1 MKENASVWDVGELHI
16 IGTWS
21 ICISTPTP
29 GIAVLG
35 VQIQVISLRFE
46 KRFCME
52 LLHAKMMIFS
62 AADKWVIMFE
72 QAITHIQEDNTISS
86 YISKLTIAQ
95 ELENIVVC
103 HIPPPNHFPPKLPTV
118 LENEVIFLSLDTSST
133 RPRSSTKQF
142 YLAPSGP
149 TKFQSVAKILFS
161 FIYKEKNIIL
171 KIVCIYMRDA
181 TI

>member
-52 LLHAKMMIFS
+52 WLHAKMMIFS

-72 QAITHIQEDNTISS
+72 QAITHIQEDNIISS
-86 YISKLTIAQ
+86 HISKLTIAQ

-118 LENEVIFLSLDTSST
+118 LENEEWFFFPWTPVAQGPDPPQNNFIWLLVVLPNFKVWLKSCSVLSIRKRT
-133 RPRSSTKQF
+133 
-142 YLAPSGP
+142 
-149 TKFQSVAKILFS
+149 
-161 FIYKEKNIIL
+161 
-171 KIVCIYMRDA
+171 
-181 TI
+181 